1 MYNNLLVY
9 HKQKHEVILDNLE
22 QEEEK
27 ELSAQAADS
36 AEPTVTEEV
45 ESIQIPQEQEDSEN
59 FEVQDNTDIQFEE
72 AIDIDKIQLELNR
85 QMGQAE
91 PENVQEESASQNQV
105 QLPMVEEQTLSPIAV
120 NSKKYVIYVDP
131 YNVDY
136 IDSLSINERRAV
148 INKVLREQNE
158 LSIEERAFQ
167 KKKQFLVHLV
177 IALITFVISFPLLFF
192 CVNKSMEFTIT
203 NYNRA
208 KQNITRLYKPGGK
221 IKPQAIPIDNIKY

>member
-1 MYNNLLVY
+1 M
-9 HKQKHEVILDNLE
+9 DNLE

-27 ELSAQAADS
+27 EISYEEEQSDEIPVVEEIQEVQIS
-36 AEPTVTEEV
+36 EPEE
-45 ESIQIPQEQEDSEN
+45 QQEA

-72 AIDIDKIQLELNR
+72 SIDLDKIQSELNR
-85 QMGQAE
+85 QMGQEE
-91 PENVQEESASQNQV
+91 PENIQEESEPQTQI
-105 QLPMVEEQTLSPIAV
+105 QLPVVEEETLSPIAV

-136 IDSLSINERRAV
+136 IDSLSINERRVV

-158 LSIEERAFQ
+158 MSIEARDFQ

-177 IALITFVISFPLLFF
+177 IALITFIISFPLLFY

-203 NYNRA
+203 NYNYA

-221 IKPQAIPIDNIKY
+221 IKPQAIPVDNIKY